1 MSASTVTPAVAPAV
15 TLVTPPQLAALYDC
29 AWVRASNFAPWLNEA
44 MHEHGI
50 VTPARIAAFLAQIG
64 HESGRLRYTRE
75 LWGPTPAQMRY
86 EGRADLGNT
95 QPGDGRRFMGRGLI
109 QLTGRANYAAASA
122 ALGEDFL
129 AFPALLETP
138 KWASRSA
145 AWFWASRRLN
155 ALADAGEFDAITR
168 RINGGQNGRADR
180 LALHERAAALIA

>member
-1 MSASTVTPAVAPAV
+1 MTAYVE
-15 TLVTPPQLAALYDC
+15 LVTAAHLAAIYEC
-29 AWVRASNFAPWLNEA
+29 GPVYARNFAPHIDAACWQY
-44 MHEHGI
+44 GI

-75 LWGPTPAQMRY
+75 IWGPTPAQRRY

-95 QPGDGRRFMGRGLI
+95 EPGDGRRFMGRGLI
-109 QLTGRANYAAASA
+109 QLTGRANYAAASN
-122 ALGEDFL
+122 ALGEDFT

-145 AWFWASRRLN
+145 AWFWHSRGLN
-155 ALADAGEFDAITR
+155 AIADAGDFDTITR

-180 LALHERAAALIA
+180 IALHGRAVALIA